1 MKTIEQY
8 KEVVIA
14 IDHGNGNI
22 KTTDDVFRAGVEE
35 VMGEA
40 IASRNILSYK
50 GKQYVIGESH
60 ITFAEGKVQDENYFI
75 LTLYGIGSV
84 LEKKGYTSANV
95 VLSVG
100 IPLAWFSAQRK
111 EFRKYLMQDTDLEFE
126 FHSKSYHVHISDV
139 LVFPQTLAATYN
151 MGDMSGEN
159 MILDIG
165 NGTLS
170 ILKIVDGNPV
180 ENSIVTENYGVSFL
194 VREIQSAVSKL
205 AGRNVTEDR
214 IEKILI
220 SGTVNSENQIQA
232 IVSETVRKY
241 IAEINRKLEVRGYD
255 PSFVNLYVLGGG
267 ACIFENF
274 GEVASRENIYINK
287 DICANA
293 KGYEYFAYKAMDARK
308 KA

>member
-159 MILDIG
+159 MVLDIG

-220 SGTVNSENQIQA
+220 SGTDNLENQIQA

>member
-1 MKTIEQY
+1 MKKIEEY

-220 SGTVNSENQIQA
+220 SGTDNSENQIQA

-255 PSFVNLYVLGGG
+255 PSFVKLYVLGGG

>member
-8 KEVVIA
+8 KEDVIA

-151 MGDMSGEN
+151 MGDMLGEN

-194 VREIQSAVSKL
+194 EREIQSAVSKL

-220 SGTVNSENQIQA
+220 SGIDNSENQIQA

-255 PSFVNLYVLGGG
+255 PSFVKLYVLGGG